1 MYKIDLS
8 GKSAIV
14 FGIANQ
20 RSIAWSIA
28 KILSASG
35 AKIIAAYQNDRVKD
49 SVEKLTSQLEDV
61 VTVECD
67 VSDEGNVQSAFET
80 VKENCETLDALSL
93 IHI

>member
-35 AKIIAAYQNDRVKD
+35 AKIKAAYQNDRVKD
-49 SVEKLTSQLEDV
+49 
-61 VTVECD
+61 TV
-67 VSDEGNVQSAFET
+67 
-80 VKENCETLDALSL
+80 
-93 IHI
+93 